1 MGKWIYFLWK
11 SKKLRVRVPFCYW
24 AEGHPGNLLLHVNLS
39 TLHGEISPKRR
50 RVCKVKKAWKGFQG
64 NKVMQCIGKTDC
76 IIHYSL
82 SLVTMKLLHFCSK
95 QNPLFIFS
103 ALCRNRV
110 CFLPLFFFFF
120 LISLFKFHHTLSIC
134 LV

>member
-64 NKVMQCIGKTDC
+64 NKVMQCIGKSDC

-82 SLVTMKLLHFCSK
+82 TLVT
-95 QNPLFIFS
+95 NRDYEIFT
-103 ALCRNRV
+103 
-110 CFLPLFFFFF
+110 F
-120 LISLFKFHHTLSIC
+120 LFKAKPPFYFLCPLQEQSVLSSTIY
-134 LV
+134 LFLYLNFIIP